1 MCCNNEFSHFR
12 MSDRQEKEIKMQEF
26 PLLKVPAETLNRKL
40 RRGQKFI
47 EKGASGINLYCKD
60 SQWSGL
66 SDKEARGRLK
76 TLKSKLSVL
85 RNQMENIHKAEKSE
99 CNLINAR
106 LDHLKNGSKNEYAW
120 QYTRFHRQMADF
132 LYQRGFDKTGDMLAK
147 SIDIEELTNAGL
159 FRKIM
164 ELEQSLAE
172 KQTSKCLA
180 WCLQN
185 RSKLQKI
192 KSKFEVLIHKKCFD
206 SYSIL

>member
-1 MCCNNEFSHFR
+1 MCCNNRFCCFR
-12 MSDRQEKEIKMQEF
+12 MSDRQEKEIKSQEF

-60 SQWSGL
+60 SQWSAL
-66 SDKEARGRLK
+66 SDKEARGKLK

-85 RNQMENIHKAEKSE
+85 RNQMENIHNAEKSE

-132 LYQRGFDKTGDMLAK
+132 LYQRGFDKTGDMLAQ

-192 KSKFEVLIHKKCFD
+192 KSKFEVRISRTGYF
-206 SYSIL
+206 